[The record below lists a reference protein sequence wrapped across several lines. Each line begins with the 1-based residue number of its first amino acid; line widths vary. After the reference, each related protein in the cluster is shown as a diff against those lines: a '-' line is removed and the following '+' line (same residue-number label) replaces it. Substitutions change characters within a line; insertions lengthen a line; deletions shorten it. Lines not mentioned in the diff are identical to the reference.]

1 MDVRILGPL
10 VVSLEGRPVEL
21 GAGRQQAVFLFLVVH
36 RNERVPIARL
46 VDELWEGEPP
56 ETATKIVQNAVSLIR
71 RALRAQRSDTS
82 IPLLTEGRSY
92 LLRLEPGELDVDRFD
107 ALVRD
112 GRERLTEGDPVG
124 AAVTLRQGLALWRG
138 APLAEVADHAFVRAE
153 IARLE
158 ESRIAALEER
168 VEADLACGRHAELVG
183 ELESLVAAHPYRER
197 LRGQLMLAL
206 YRSGR
211 QADALDSYRSA
222 RRHLV
227 HELGLEPGPSL
238 RSLEGAILRQ
248 DPSLDAP
255 EPPRAAAPRAARV
268 RAARKRTKAAFAV
281 LCAVALVAA
290 VAAALALSEPESAA
304 IDSPLVAPNSVVV
317 IDPERNAV
325 ADVIRVG
332 AEPGP
337 IAVGGGSVWVANVAE
352 QTISRIEAATREVV
366 ATIGI
371 GVEPSGLYLAS
382 DSLWIAAGRSGALLR
397 VDTSSNRVAARFPV
411 HQAIGPLPEG
421 YDTGPTAVT
430 GVAGSIWLAHGEEVS
445 RIDPST
451 GAVLATVPAGGNW
464 SGAITAGLGAVWV
477 AENDA
482 LHTRRAR
489 PEPTS
494 RIVRVDP
501 RSSTVVDVVD
511 VPGLHPPNTS
521 RALQSGALAV
531 FDGSVWAVAPATD
544 VLWRIQP
551 GEGVRTIPAGPDP
564 GTVAAGLGGVWVENH
579 GDRTVVR
586 IDPFS
591 LERVA
596 TIAIGRPTRGIATGA
611 GVVWVTAV

>member
-1 MDVRILGPL
+1 
-10 VVSLEGRPVEL
+10 
-21 GAGRQQAVFLFLVVH
+21 
-36 RNERVPIARL
+36 
-46 VDELWEGEPP
+46 
-56 ETATKIVQNAVSLIR
+56 
-71 RALRAQRSDTS
+71 
-82 IPLLTEGRSY
+82 
-92 LLRLEPGELDVDRFD
+92 
-107 ALVRD
+107 
-112 GRERLTEGDPVG
+112 
-124 AAVTLRQGLALWRG
+124 
-138 APLAEVADHAFVRAE
+138 
-153 IARLE
+153 
-158 ESRIAALEER
+158 
-168 VEADLACGRHAELVG
+168 
-183 ELESLVAAHPYRER
+183 
-197 LRGQLMLAL
+197 
-206 YRSGR
+206 
-211 QADALDSYRSA
+211 
-222 RRHLV
+222 
-227 HELGLEPGPSL
+227 
-238 RSLEGAILRQ
+238 
-248 DPSLDAP
+248 
-255 EPPRAAAPRAARV
+255 V

-445 RIDPST
+445 RI
-451 GAVLATVPAGGNW
+451 
-464 SGAITAGLGAVWV
+464 GAVWV